1 MILMIVDGI
10 LFGSIPNMLDVVSI
24 GSLFISDVS
33 VRVVRMY
40 RAVLYILPPPGSR
53 TTFER
58 ANNI

>member
-1 MILMIVDGI
+1 MILMVVDGI
-10 LFGSIPNMLDVVSI
+10 LFASIPNMLDVVSI

-33 VRVVRMY
+33 VWVVRMY
-40 RAVLYILPPPGSR
+40 RAVLYILPTPGSG